1 MKIGSSTESI
11 PDPTPLLI
19 LIPAIVILL
28 WPDAFGTTALM
39 LAGAIFVPLAVYWFT
54 QNTMAAVIALVVAS
68 AIPRLYVEVAGL
80 KARPEHIIGGL
91 LFCAMP
97 FLLKKRQ
104 QPVHWMVV
112 DYLLVAYIAINIISS
127 VFMSVEPSQT
137 IKWAMQQALVILPYF
152 FLRVLISDRAGF
164 QRAVRVLLVTGVA
177 TAGYGIVCFYSNL
190 LFGTKFGVDVG
201 QYGDIPGTYGLQYEG
216 NILAAYCGALS
227 VMMLTLYLLKKRRGF
242 LISYGLFGLAG
253 MAISLSRA
261 ALAAT
266 AISLSLV
273 LIWGF
278 WRKLLDT
285 RMVFKI
291 AVTTLATAVA
301 LTPAL
306 LPFYTDRFSTVD
318 VADVSQ
324 DPNTALRLVQVAAA
338 TDNILAHPILG
349 NGTASFQ
356 LTFNWDE
363 LGIEDW
369 AGGAWL
375 SNTETRV
382 LHDTGILGLGVF
394 MAFLVG
400 LVRRSW
406 KTLKREHNPE
416 LLALLFSAVVYLF
429 TFQITEGTLLA
440 FSWVHLGL
448 IGCAVS
454 FVAHQDRENGKE
466 KLQPSWAEMT
476 QL

>member
-80 KARPEHIIGGL
+80 KARPEHIIGGI

-112 DYLLVAYIAINIISS
+112 DYLLLAYIAINIISS